1 LTSVLDLAP
10 IAQREAPP
18 ARALT
23 LPPLPSAGSPR
34 PGRAASRWPLQ
45 IVTAASDL
53 VTPLLQNIGYFLYI

>member
-45 IVTAASDL
+45 IV
-53 VTPLLQNIGYFLYI
+53 